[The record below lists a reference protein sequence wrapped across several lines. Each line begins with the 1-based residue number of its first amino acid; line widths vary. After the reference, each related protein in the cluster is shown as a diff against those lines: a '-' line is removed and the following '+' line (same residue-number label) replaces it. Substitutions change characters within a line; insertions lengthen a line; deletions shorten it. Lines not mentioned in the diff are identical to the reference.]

1 MTHLTPKD
9 LPLRTRSPR
18 RGWPQ
23 PHSLLLEAWTR
34 ISRVAE
40 KEDGHTHSSSTS
52 ASLTALF
59 SSVYHTTSQTTAK
72 TTPQNYVLPT
82 NAPNQTETL

>member
-9 LPLRTRSPR
+9 LPLRTRRLRP
-18 RGWPQ
+18 GWSQ
-23 PHSLLLEAWTR
+23 PHSLPLEAWTR

-40 KEDGHTHSSSTS
+40 KEGGHTHSSSTS

-59 SSVYHTTSQTTAK
+59 SCVYHNTSQTTAK
-72 TTPQNYVLPT
+72 TTPQNYVHPT
-82 NAPNQTETL
+82 NAPNETETL